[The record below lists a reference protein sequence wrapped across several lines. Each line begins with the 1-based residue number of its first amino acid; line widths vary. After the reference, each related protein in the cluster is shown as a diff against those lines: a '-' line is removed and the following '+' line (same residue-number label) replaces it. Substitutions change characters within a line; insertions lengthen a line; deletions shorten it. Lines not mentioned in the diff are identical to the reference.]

1 MNNKKLLFIIPLV
14 VFVGLIVMLGA
25 RLGKSS
31 DIVVSSAMNKP
42 LPEFSL
48 PLLHDLE
55 KTHSN
60 QDLPKTPFILNVWGS
75 WCPTCRVEHPFL
87 MKLHSEGVPMVGV
100 NYKDEIKDALG
111 YLHEFKDPF
120 LYSVQDYQGTLALD
134 LGLMGAPESF
144 IVDSKGVVRLHIVGE
159 IHEKNWQE
167 QIKPCLDALA
177 TNDETAQ
184 AKACVMKGA

>member
-87 MKLHSEGVPMVGV
+87 MKLHKEGVPMVGV
-100 NYKDEIKDALG
+100 NYKDEPKDALA

-120 LYSVQDYQGTLALD
+120 LYSVQDYKGTLALD

-144 IVDSKGVVRLHIVGE
+144 IVDKKGVVRLHIVGE
-159 IHEKNWQE
+159 IFEKNWQE

-177 TNDETAQ
+177 SDDETAQ

>member
-48 PLLHDLE
+48 PLLHNLE
-55 KTHSN
+55 KTQSN

-87 MKLHSEGVPMVGV
+87 MKLHKEGVPMVGV

-111 YLHEFKDPF
+111 YLHEFEDPF

-159 IHEKNWQE
+159 IYEKNWQE

-177 TNDETAQ
+177 TNDQAAQ